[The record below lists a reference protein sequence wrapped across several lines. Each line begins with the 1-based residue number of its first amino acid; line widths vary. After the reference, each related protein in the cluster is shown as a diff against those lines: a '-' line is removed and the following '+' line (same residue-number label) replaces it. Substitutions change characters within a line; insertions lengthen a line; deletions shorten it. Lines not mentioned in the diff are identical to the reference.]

1 MQVQVAALAELALLL
16 GQAEHWLAPAA
27 LNDPDRHCEQLVP
40 DWLYAPAEH
49 CVQTSEL
56 PEPEVE

>member
-1 MQVQVAALAELALLL
+1 MAALAELALLL
-16 GQAEHWLAPAA
+16 VQAEHWLAPAA